1 MIQKKLDNMKK
12 RKTLIQL
19 AFAVILFLL
28 VLIIKK
34 NLLIAFLWFIGS
46 FIGLFAYSTM
56 KLRLAEYTNIKKME
70 TAFPD
75 FLQLV
80 ASNLRAGMTTD
91 LALLA
96 SARKEFDPLDK
107 EIGKLGKE
115 LMTGK
120 DIESALVDLGK
131 RINSTKIKRTISLI
145 VSGIRSGGN
154 MAILLEETAS
164 NTREREYIQKRAS
177 SNVLMYIIFIFAA
190 ITVGA
195 PGLFGLSTVLVDVL
209 SDILGNIPEVQADVN
224 LPFTLT
230 KIDIPPGFVTYFSLI
245 FLVTIGIIGSLVLG
259 LVTKGEEKEGTRYI
273 LPVTAT
279 SVTVFFVVRIVLLK
293 YFSQFFST

>member
-1 MIQKKLDNMKK
+1 MITKKIDYMKK
-12 RKTLIQL
+12 RMLFIQL
-19 AFAVILFLL
+19 AISILILLAVLFIKKSLVFALVWSIGFF
-28 VLIIKK
+28 VLI
-34 NLLIAFLWFIGS
+34 
-46 FIGLFAYSTM
+46 FAYSTM
-56 KLRLAEYTNIKKME
+56 RIKLDEYHNIKKME
-70 TAFPD
+70 LAFPD

-91 LALLA
+91 MALLT

-131 RINSTKIKRTISLI
+131 RINSIKIKRTISLI

-154 MAILLEETAS
+154 IAILLEETAS
-164 NTREREYIQKRAS
+164 NTREREFIQKRAA
-177 SNVLMYIIFIFAA
+177 SNVLMYVIFIFAA
-190 ITVGA
+190 ITIGA

-209 SDILGNIPEVQADVN
+209 TNILGNIPEVQAGVN

-230 KIDIPPGFVTYFSLI
+230 KIDLPASFVLYFSLA
-245 FLVTIGIIGSLVLG
+245 FLLAISIIGSLVLG
-259 LVTKGEEKEGTRYI
+259 LVMKGEEKEGTRYMI
-273 LPVTAT
+273 PVVAT
-279 SVTVFFVVRIVLLK
+279 SLSVFFAIRIILLK
-293 YFSQFFST
+293 YFSQFFNN